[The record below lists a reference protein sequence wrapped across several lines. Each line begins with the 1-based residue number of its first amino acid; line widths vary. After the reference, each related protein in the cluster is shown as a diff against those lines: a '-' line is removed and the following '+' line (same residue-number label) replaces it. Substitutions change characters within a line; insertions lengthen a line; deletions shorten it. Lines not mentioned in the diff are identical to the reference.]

1 MIRLLKMGLGIV
13 ICALI
18 GGTMTH
24 LGVPLA
30 LMFGPIIA
38 VIVFNR
44 FKIQFA
50 VPKYTLTFVQISL
63 GTSVGLMFN
72 QVSLGQAE
80 NLFLLLIMLVVCLA
94 VQFSF
99 SYFWFHR
106 KVGWTKQEAMLGSVP
121 GAMAAILALTD
132 HTHTPPQKIVISHT
146 IRLIILILLAG
157 VVVGSDGDPQPLLV
171 LPSLTWQSSFWLLVI
186 VLTGLGLGL
195 VLQRMHVPAP
205 FMLTSLGAATLI
217 QSWLDIQLNFPVLIT
232 ELSMVLIG
240 MNIGN
245 HFIVFP
251 LSSLIKN
258 IYSSAQ
264 VVIINIF
271 LTLLITVF
279 ASWITGYPIPVL
291 LLAWAP
297 GSMEAMTFAAITMNL
312 DAGFVMSNHIIRM
325 VIIQSIPSIA
335 MFWQERRAKK
345 RNSSSPD

>member
-1 MIRLLKMGLGIV
+1 MIRLLKMGLGIA

-18 GGTMTH
+18 GGTLTY

-44 FKIQFA
+44 FNIQFA
-50 VPKYTLTFVQISL
+50 IPKYTLTFVQISL

-80 NLFLLLIMLVVCLA
+80 NLFLLLLLLIVCLA

-157 VVVGSDGDPQPLLV
+157 IVVGSHGDPQPLIV
-171 LPSLTWQSSFWLLVI
+171 LPSLTLEATFWLTVI

-217 QSWLDIQLNFPVLIT
+217 QGWLDVQIHFPVMIT

-264 VVIINIF
+264 VVVINIF
-271 LTLLITVF
+271 LTLLITLF
-279 ASWITGYPIPVL
+279 AAWVTGYPLSVL

-325 VIIQSIPSIA
+325 VIIQSIPSIV
-335 MFWQERRAKK
+335 MFWQERRVKK
-345 RNSSSPD
+345 KEG

>member
-1 MIRLLKMGLGIV
+1 MIRLLKMGLGIA

-18 GGTMTH
+18 GGTLTY

-44 FKIQFA
+44 FNIQFA
-50 VPKYTLTFVQISL
+50 IPKYTLTFVQISL

-80 NLFLLLIMLVVCLA
+80 NLFLLLLLLIVCLA

-157 VVVGSDGDPQPLLV
+157 IVVGSHGDPQPLIV
-171 LPSLTWQSSFWLLVI
+171 LPSLTLEATFWLTVI

-217 QSWLDIQLNFPVLIT
+217 QGWLDVQIHFPVMIT

-264 VVIINIF
+264 VVVINIF
-271 LTLLITVF
+271 LTLLITLF
-279 ASWITGYPIPVL
+279 AAWVTGYPLSVL

-297 GSMEAMTFAAITMNL
+297 GSDDICGDHHE
-312 DAGFVMSNHIIRM
+312 
-325 VIIQSIPSIA
+325 P
-335 MFWQERRAKK
+335 
-345 RNSSSPD
+345 

>member
-1 MIRLLKMGLGIV
+1 MMKSFKMIVGIAV
-13 ICALI
+13 CALI
-18 GGTMTH
+18 GGGLTY
-24 LGVPLA
+24 LGIPLA

-38 VIVFNR
+38 IIIFHR
-44 FKIQFA
+44 FGISLA
-50 VPKYTLTFVQISL
+50 IPKHTIPFVQVIL

-72 QVSLGQAE
+72 QLSLNEAD
-80 NLFLLLIMLVVCLA
+80 NLFLLLLMLVVCLA

-99 SYFWFHR
+99 SFFWFYR

-157 VVVGSDGDPQPLLV
+157 IVVGSDGDPQPIIEF
-171 LPSLTWQSSFWLLVI
+171 PSLTWIATMWLLLIIAVGVI
-186 VLTGLGLGL
+186 AGLI
-195 VLQRMHVPAP
+195 LQRFRVPAP
-205 FMLTSLGAATLI
+205 YMLTSLAAATLI
-217 QSWLDIQLNFPVLIT
+217 QSWVDIPLNLPLMLT

-245 HFIVFP
+245 HFVVFP

-264 VVIINIF
+264 VVVINII
-271 LTLLITVF
+271 LTFLITVF
-279 ASWITGYPIPVL
+279 AAWLTGYDISVL

-335 MFWQERRAKK
+335 LFWQESRAKK
-345 RNSSSPD
+345 RQ

>member
-1 MIRLLKMGLGIV
+1 MGLGIA

-18 GGTMTH
+18 GGSLTY
-24 LGVPLA
+24 LGIPLA
-30 LMFGPIIA
+30 LMFGPILAI
-38 VIVFNR
+38 IIFHR
-44 FKIQFA
+44 FGIQFA
-50 VPKYTLTFVQISL
+50 IPKYTLTFVQLSL

-72 QVSLGQAE
+72 QVSLQAE
-80 NLFLLLIMLVVCLA
+80 NLFLLLVMLVICLA

-121 GAMAAILALTD
+121 GAMAAILALMD
-132 HTHTPPQKIVISHT
+132 HTNTPPQKIVISHT

-157 VVVGSDGDPQPLLV
+157 IVVGSSGDPQPMIE
-171 LPSLTWQSSFWLLVI
+171 LPSLTLEATAWLSII
-186 VLTGLGLGL
+186 VLVGL
-195 VLQRMHVPAP
+195 VLGLILQKLHVPAP
-205 FMLTSLGAATLI
+205 FMLTSLASASLI
-217 QSWLDIQLNFPVLIT
+217 QGWVNVPINFPIMIT

-245 HFIVFP
+245 HFVVFP
-251 LSSLIKN
+251 MTSLIKN

-271 LTLLITVF
+271 LTLLITLF
-279 ASWITGYPIPVL
+279 AAWITGYPMQVL

-325 VIIQSIPSIA
+325 VIIQTIPSVV
-335 MFWQERRAKK
+335 MFWQERREK
-345 RNSSSPD
+345 RSH

>member
-1 MIRLLKMGLGIV
+1 MMNLLKMGVGIAV
-13 ICALI
+13 CALI
-18 GGTMTH
+18 GGGLTY
-24 LGVPLA
+24 LGIPLA

-38 VIVFNR
+38 IIIFHR
-44 FKIQFA
+44 FGISFA
-50 VPKYTLTFVQISL
+50 IPKHTISFVQVTL

-72 QVSLGQAE
+72 QVSLNEAD
-80 NLFLLLIMLVVCLA
+80 NLALLLLMLVVCLA

-99 SYFWFHR
+99 SFFWFYR

-157 VVVGSDGDPQPLLV
+157 IVVGSDGDPQPIIEF
-171 LPSLTWQSSFWLLVI
+171 PSLTLTDTAWLLLIVAIGVI
-186 VLTGLGLGL
+186 AGMI
-195 VLQRMHVPAP
+195 LQRFRVPAP
-205 FMLTSLGAATLI
+205 YMLTSLAAATFI
-217 QSWLDIQLNFPVLIT
+217 QSWVDVPLNFPLMLT

-240 MNIGN
+240 INIGN
-245 HFIVFP
+245 HFVVFP

-264 VVIINIF
+264 VVVINII
-271 LTLLITVF
+271 LTFFITVF
-279 ASWITGYPIPVL
+279 AAWLTGYDISVL

-297 GSMEAMTFAAITMNL
+297 GSMEAMTFAAMTMNL

-325 VIIQSIPSIA
+325 VIIQSIPSVIL
-335 MFWQERRAKK
+335 FWQESRAKK
-345 RNSSSPD
+345 RQ

>member
-1 MIRLLKMGLGIV
+1 MIRLLKMGLGIA

-18 GGTMTH
+18 GGSLTY
-24 LGVPLA
+24 LGIPLA
-30 LMFGPIIA
+30 LMFGPILAI
-38 VIVFNR
+38 IIFHR
-44 FKIQFA
+44 FGIQFA
-50 VPKYTLTFVQISL
+50 IPKYTLTFVQLSL

-72 QVSLGQAE
+72 QVSLQAE
-80 NLFLLLIMLVVCLA
+80 NLFLLLVMLVICLA

-121 GAMAAILALTD
+121 GAMAAILALMD
-132 HTHTPPQKIVISHT
+132 HTNTPPQKIVISHT

-157 VVVGSDGDPQPLLV
+157 IVVGSSGDPQPMIE
-171 LPSLTWQSSFWLLVI
+171 LPSLTLEATAWLSII
-186 VLTGLGLGL
+186 VLVGL
-195 VLQRMHVPAP
+195 VLGLILQKLHVPAP
-205 FMLTSLGAATLI
+205 FMLTSLASASLI
-217 QSWLDIQLNFPVLIT
+217 QGWVNVPINFPIMIT

-245 HFIVFP
+245 HFVVFP
-251 LSSLIKN
+251 MTSLIKN

-271 LTLLITVF
+271 LTLLITLF
-279 ASWITGYPIPVL
+279 AAWITGYPMQVL

-325 VIIQSIPSIA
+325 VIIQTIPSVV
-335 MFWQERRAKK
+335 MFWQERREK
-345 RNSSSPD
+345 RSH

>member
-1 MIRLLKMGLGIV
+1 MIKSIKMLIGIAT
-13 ICALI
+13 CSLI
-18 GGTMTH
+18 GGALTYM
-24 LGVPLA
+24 GIPLA
-30 LMFGPIIA
+30 LMFGPIIT
-38 VIVFNR
+38 IIIFHR
-44 FKIQFA
+44 FGFSFSI
-50 VPKYTLTFVQISL
+50 PKHTITFVQVAL

-72 QVSLGQAE
+72 QVSLSEAD
-80 NLFLLLIMLVVCLA
+80 NLFLLLFMLVVCLA

-99 SYFWFHR
+99 SFFWFYR

-157 VVVGSDGDPQPLLV
+157 IVVGSNGNPQPIIE
-171 LPSLTWQSSFWLLVI
+171 LPDLTIKSTFWLLVI
-186 VLTGLGLGL
+186 VAVGVISGML
-195 VLQRMHVPAP
+195 LQRLSVPAP
-205 FMLTSLGAATLI
+205 YMLTSLASATLI
-217 QSWLDIQLNFPVLIT
+217 QGWLDIPLNFPLMLT

-245 HFIVFP
+245 HFVVFP

-264 VVIINIF
+264 VVVINIV
-271 LTLLITVF
+271 LTILITVF
-279 ASWITGYPIPVL
+279 ASWLTGYDMSVL

-335 MFWQERRAKK
+335 LFWQEKKAKK
-345 RNSSSPD
+345 K

>member
-1 MIRLLKMGLGIV
+1 MMRLLRMGLGIA

-18 GGTMTH
+18 GGSLTY

-30 LMFGPIIA
+30 LMFGPIL
-38 VIVFNR
+38 VIIIFNR
-44 FKIQFA
+44 FGIQFA
-50 VPKYTLTFVQISL
+50 IPKHTLTFVQLSL

-72 QVSLGQAE
+72 QVSLEAE
-80 NLFLLLIMLVVCLA
+80 NLFLLLVMLVICLA

-121 GAMAAILALTD
+121 GAMAAILALMD
-132 HTHTPPQKIVISHT
+132 HTNTPPQKIVISHT

-157 VVVGSDGDPQPLLV
+157 IVVGSSGDPQPMIE
-171 LPSLTWQSSFWLLVI
+171 LPSLTLEATSWLSVI
-186 VLTGLGLGL
+186 VFVGL
-195 VLQRMHVPAP
+195 VLGLILQKLRVPAP
-205 FMLTSLGAATLI
+205 FMLTSLASASLI
-217 QSWLDIQLNFPVLIT
+217 QGWVNVPISFPIMIT

-245 HFIVFP
+245 HFVVFP
-251 LSSLIKN
+251 MTSLIKN

-271 LTLLITVF
+271 LTLLITIF
-279 ASWITGYPIPVL
+279 AAWVTGYPIQML

-325 VIIQSIPSIA
+325 VIIQTIPSVV
-335 MFWQERRAKK
+335 MFWQERREK
-345 RNSSSPD
+345 RSH

>member
-1 MIRLLKMGLGIV
+1 MIRLLKMGLGIIV
-13 ICALI
+13 CALI
-18 GGTMTH
+18 GGTLTY
-24 LGVPLA
+24 LGVPLG

-38 VIVFNR
+38 VIVFNC
-44 FKIQFA
+44 FKIQFSI
-50 VPKYTLTFVQISL
+50 PKYTLTFVQISL

-72 QVSLGQAE
+72 QVSLGQVE
-80 NLFLLLIMLVVCLA
+80 NLFLLLLMLVVCLA

-99 SYFWFHR
+99 SYFWFYH

-157 VVVGSDGDPQPLLV
+157 IVVGSNGSPQPLIV
-171 LPSLTWQSSFWLLVI
+171 FPYLTLESTFWLLVI
-186 VLTGLGLGL
+186 VSVGLFLGLM
-195 VLQRMHVPAP
+195 LQRIRVPAP

-217 QSWLDIQLNFPVLIT
+217 QGWLDVQINFPIMIT

-251 LSSLIKN
+251 LSSLFKN

-264 VVIINIF
+264 VVVINIF

-279 ASWITGYPIPVL
+279 AAWVTGYPIQVL

-312 DAGFVMSNHIIRM
+312 DAAFVMSNHIIRM

-335 MFWQERRAKK
+335 MFWQERRTK
-345 RNSSSPD
+345 RNQ

>member
-1 MIRLLKMGLGIV
+1 MIKLIKMLCGIA
-13 ICALI
+13 ICAI
-18 GGTMTH
+18 VGGLMTH

-38 VIVFNR
+38 VIVFHR
-44 FKIQFA
+44 FGFLLAI
-50 VPKYTLTFVQISL
+50 PKHTLTFVQVTL

-72 QVSLGQAE
+72 QVSLRDAD
-80 NLFLLLIMLVVCLA
+80 NLLLLLFMLVVCLA

-99 SYFWFHR
+99 SFFWFYR

-157 VVVGSDGDPQPLLV
+157 IVVGSDGDPQPIIE
-171 LPSLTWQSSFWLLVI
+171 LPDLNIESAFWLILI
-186 VLTGLGLGL
+186 VAVGYISGLI
-195 VLQRMHVPAP
+195 LQRFRVPAP
-205 FMLTSLGAATLI
+205 FMLTSLAAATFI
-217 QSWLDIQLNFPVLIT
+217 QRWLDIPLTFPLMLT

-245 HFIVFP
+245 HFVVFP
-251 LSSLIKN
+251 LASLIKN

-264 VVIINIF
+264 VVVINIV
-271 LTLLITVF
+271 LTFLITVF
-279 ASWITGYPIPVL
+279 ASWITGYDISVL

-297 GSMEAMTFAAITMNL
+297 GSMEAMTFAAMTMNL

-335 MFWQERRAKK
+335 LFWQERKAKK
-345 RNSSSPD
+345 VK

>member
-1 MIRLLKMGLGIV
+1 MMKLLKMIVGIAV
-13 ICALI
+13 CAVI
-18 GGTMTH
+18 GGGLTY

-38 VIVFNR
+38 VIIFHR
-44 FKIQFA
+44 FGISFA
-50 VPKYTLTFVQISL
+50 IPKHTISFVQVTL

-72 QVSLGQAE
+72 QVSLNEAD
-80 NLFLLLIMLVVCLA
+80 NLFLLLLMLVVCLA

-99 SYFWFHR
+99 SFFWFYR

-157 VVVGSDGDPQPLLV
+157 IVVGSDGDPQPV
-171 LPSLTWQSSFWLLVI
+171 IEFPSLTLTATMWLLLIVAVGVI
-186 VLTGLGLGL
+186 AGLI
-195 VLQRMHVPAP
+195 LQRFRVPAP
-205 FMLTSLGAATLI
+205 YMLTSLAAATLI
-217 QSWLDIQLNFPVLIT
+217 QSWVDIPLNFPLMLT

-245 HFIVFP
+245 HFVVFP

-264 VVIINIF
+264 VVVINII
-271 LTLLITVF
+271 LTFLITVF
-279 ASWITGYPIPVL
+279 AAWLTGYDISVL

-325 VIIQSIPSIA
+325 VIIQSIPSVVL
-335 MFWQERRAKK
+335 FWQESRAKK
-345 RNSSSPD
+345 LK

>member
-1 MIRLLKMGLGIV
+1 MMKLLKMVAGIA
-13 ICALI
+13 ICSLI
-18 GGTMTH
+18 GGGLTY
-24 LGVPLA
+24 LGIPLA

-38 VIVFNR
+38 IIIFHR
-44 FKIQFA
+44 FGISFA
-50 VPKYTLTFVQISL
+50 IPKHTITFVQVTL

-72 QVSLGQAE
+72 QVSLSEAD
-80 NLFLLLIMLVVCLA
+80 NLFLLLLMLVVCLA
-94 VQFSF
+94 IQFSF
-99 SYFWFHR
+99 SFFWFYR
-106 KVGWTKQEAMLGSVP
+106 KVGWTKQESMLGSVP

-157 VVVGSDGDPQPLLV
+157 IVVGSDGDPPPIIELPQLTLV
-171 LPSLTWQSSFWLLVI
+171 STFWLFIIIGVG
-186 VLTGLGLGL
+186 VVTGLI
-195 VLQRMHVPAP
+195 LQRLRVPAP
-205 FMLTSLGAATLI
+205 FMLTSLAAATLI
-217 QSWLDIQLNFPVLIT
+217 QGWLDTPLNFPLMLT

-245 HFIVFP
+245 HFVVFP

-264 VVIINIF
+264 VVIINIV
-271 LTLLITVF
+271 LTFLITVF
-279 ASWITGYPIPVL
+279 ASWITGYDISVL

-325 VIIQSIPSIA
+325 VIIQSIPSVIL
-335 MFWQERRAKK
+335 FWQERRTK
-345 RNSSSPD
+345 RRGEP